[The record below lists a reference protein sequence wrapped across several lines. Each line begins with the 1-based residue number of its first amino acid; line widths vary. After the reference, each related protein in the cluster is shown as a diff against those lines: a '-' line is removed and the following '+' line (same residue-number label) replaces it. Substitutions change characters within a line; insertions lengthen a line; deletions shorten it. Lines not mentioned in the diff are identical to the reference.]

1 MKKKSL
7 FLVFFLWVVCC
18 LCIKA
23 GVPHGVSFQ
32 AVVRNNQGELA
43 INKVVNIRISILEG
57 SENGNVLYT
66 ENHSVRTN
74 SQGLVSL
81 VIGNG
86 SNRNGELSSIEWG
99 DGVYFLKMEADA
111 NGGVDYQLVAVTQ
124 LLSVPYAL
132 HAQSAEKITG
142 SVMYEQIIGVPDN
155 IGFSGSWNDLTDKP
169 DLFSG
174 SWNDLTDVPDNIG
187 FDGVYDHLIGKPSIA
202 DSIMKYGFPG
212 TWDALDGKPYLF
224 DGNYSS
230 LNGKPNIRDSVLTF
244 GFRGN
249 WEDLRNRPNFSR
261 DSVGVW
267 NALLDYNQLQN
278 KPLLSEDGKFTGKY
292 EDLSGKPDI
301 PAIAR
306 DEIKQTLDTL
316 RYASLKELPSIKD
329 TVLEYGFSGK
339 YEDLENLPNMEE
351 LVITEYSQLQGLP
364 NLKDTVLKYAP
375 EGGTIGSF
383 SWDDLTDKPVLKDTV
398 EKYGFSGNYNDLTG
412 KPQGNKEGDIL
423 YWNNGNWAVLP
434 MGEEGQMLTIAGG
447 KLAWIDPSFASTAA
461 NTYKVGEIYEVNGQ
475 PQGVVVEVSSVG
487 RYAKIASI
495 TEYQA
500 KWAVLDNPDDTVFV
514 NVTSTTDG
522 AGNTVQIE
530 SINGYETA
538 YPAFG
543 VYNALGDGWYLP
555 SLDEIKH
562 LYSSKDRINES
573 INGRS
578 DIAPVNSA
586 LYWTSTEVGAGYAYA
601 YLFKDSTFVVEG
613 EGNVSLM
620 GGENFESI
628 KDETYAVR
636 PFKNLSWS
644 EVTSK
649 QDTSKLWRVGDIYIN
664 PHTSQP
670 EGVVYKIS
678 DGGIHGMIISYKEV
692 TCRWDDCTD
701 MISTIIGSGWVIP
714 SAEIMED
721 ILYQRF
727 TINASITNYL
737 QGVTGATPITNAI
750 YWVDESCSLESDS
763 GGGVL
768 YLDESSTIQ
777 VDCILQSE
785 TNSLRAV
792 KAF

>member
-1 MKKKSL
+1 MKKESICLML
-7 FLVFFLWVVCC
+7 FLWIVCC
-18 LCIKA
+18 LSVKA
-23 GVPHGVSFQ
+23 EVPQGFSFQ
-32 AVVRNNQGELA
+32 AVVRDNQGELA
-43 INKVVNIRISILEG
+43 TNRIVNIRISLLEG
-57 SENGNVLYT
+57 GESGMVLYA

-86 SNRNGELSSIEWG
+86 SNQSGELSSIEWG

-244 GFRGN
+244 GFSGN

-316 RYASLKELPSIKD
+316 RYASLKGLPSIKD

-351 LVITEYSQLQGLP
+351 LVITEYSQLRGLP

-375 EGGTIGSF
+375 EGGTIVGSS
-383 SWDDLTDKPVLKDTV
+383 SWNDLKDKPVLKDTV
-398 EKYGFSGNYNDLTG
+398 EKYGFSGNYNDL
-412 KPQGNKEGDIL
+412 KDRPQGNRDGDIL
-423 YWNNGNWAVLP
+423 YWSNGNWTILP
-434 MGEEGQMLTIAGG
+434 IGEEGQMLTVAGG
-447 KLAWIDPSFASTAA
+447 KLSWIDPSFASTAA
-461 NTYKVGEIYEVNGQ
+461 NTYKVGEIYEVDGQ
-475 PQGVVVEVSSVG
+475 PQGIVVEVSSVG
-487 RYAKIASI
+487 RYAKIASL

-500 KWAVLDNPDDTVFV
+500 KWAAFDSADDMV
-514 NVTSTTDG
+514 NATSSTDG
-522 AGNTVQIE
+522 MANTALVK
-530 SINGYETA
+530 SIVGYETQ

-543 VYNALGDGWYLP
+543 VYNELGDGWYLP
-555 SLDEIKH
+555 AVDEIKQ
-562 LYSSKDRINES
+562 LYASKDRINAS
-573 INGRS
+573 VHDRS
-578 DIAPVNSA
+578 DVAPVNSA
-586 LYWTSTEVGAGYAYA
+586 LYWTSTESGAGYANA
-601 YLFKDSTFVVEG
+601 YLFKDSTFVVEN
-613 EGNVSLM
+613 EGNIALIAGTV
-620 GGENFESI
+620 FEST
-628 KDETYAVR
+628 KDDIFAVR
-636 PFKNLSWS
+636 PFKRISWS

-649 QDTSKLWRVGDIYIN
+649 PETSRLWRVGDIYIN
-664 PHTSQP
+664 PQTSQP
-670 EGVVYKIS
+670 EGIVYKIS
-678 DGGIHGMIISYKEV
+678 DGGLHGMIVSYKEMV
-692 TCRWDDCTD
+692 CNWDECNSMVMDNL
-701 MISTIIGSGWVIP
+701 GEGWTVP
-714 SAEIMED
+714 SAEDMLE
-721 ILYQRF
+721 ILTQQF
-727 TINASITNYL
+727 IINASIDNYL
-737 QGVTGATPITNAI
+737 QGGNANKITDIN
-750 YWVDESCSLESDS
+750 YWVEDDCQIDTEP
-763 GGGVL
+763 GGGIV
-768 YLDESSTIQ
+768 YYDDSFVIQ
-777 VDCILQSE
+777 TDCASVDDS
-785 TNSLRAV
+785 NGLRAI